1 MGAEAP
7 RRKLPKP
14 VDHGPVVLYGGQ
26 HKGRLVEEP
35 DPDGSMVLHERRADS
50 YEHDR
55 LFFEGVISSQLRRAG
70 EMFLDLFERAGCGP
84 RYGSGLRSDGPG
96 GTGCKDLDS
105 TAVAREELNRAL
117 AAIGRSSS
125 RNLSAA
131 GDVAWHVIG
140 CGDTLPDYVARTAW
154 RGRRVRLS
162 DARAMLLAGLEKLAI
177 HFDLLTVR
185 DVQEETQRR
194 VAVQVCDA
202 VVALARM
209 EAGELKAAG
218 DTAGHKAMQK
228 FIKTLER
235 AFSPTPA
242 QAPSAPAEAAPE
254 AEE

>member
-14 VDHGPVVLYGGQ
+14 VDHGPVALYGGQ
-26 HKGRLVEEP
+26 HRGRLIEEP
-35 DPDGSMVLHERRADS
+35 DPDGSLVLHERRADA

-55 LFFEGVISSQLRRAG
+55 LFFEGAISSQLRRAG

-84 RYGSGLRSDGPG
+84 RYGSGLRVDTPG
-96 GTGCKDLDS
+96 GGGHADLDAA
-105 TAVAREELNRAL
+105 AVARQELNRAL
-117 AAIGRSSS
+117 AAIGRTSS

-162 DARAMLLAGLEKLAI
+162 DARAMLLASLEKLAV

-218 DTAGHKAMQK
+218 DTAGHKALLK
-228 FIKTLER
+228 FVKTLER